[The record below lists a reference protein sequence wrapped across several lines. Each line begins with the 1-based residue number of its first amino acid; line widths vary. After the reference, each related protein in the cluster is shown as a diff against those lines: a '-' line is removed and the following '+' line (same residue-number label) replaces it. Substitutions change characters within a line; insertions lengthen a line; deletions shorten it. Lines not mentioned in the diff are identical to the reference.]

1 MSATSKRMVLA
12 EGREISYV
20 LERKKVKNLNLRIR
34 KDGSVFVSANDAV
47 SFDEVDEFVCNKASY
62 ILSAVKRFNEMA
74 LYKPQPKQY
83 VSGETFYLQ
92 GRALRLQVSQAAKD
106 SISSDG
112 VCIYLKAKDVN
123 DFEKK
128 RRMVNRFLDSQC
140 KTIFVEVMDEL
151 YPLFKKYGIEKPALR
166 IRDMET
172 RWGSC
177 LVKKGIVTLNK
188 RLLEAP
194 RNCIEYVVMHE
205 LCHFMHPN
213 HSKYFYAFL
222 SMLMPD
228 WKERKQFLDKTAAF
242 WL

>member
-12 EGREISYV
+12 GDQEISYV
-20 LERKKVKNLNLRIR
+20 LERKQVKNLNLRIK
-34 KDGSVFVSANDAV
+34 KDGSVFVSANDIV
-47 SFDEVDEFVCNKASY
+47 PFEEVDEFVCNKASY
-62 ILSAVKRFNEMA
+62 ILDAIKRFNEIA

-92 GRALRLQVSQAAKD
+92 GRGLRLQVSQAAKD

-112 VCIYLKAKDVN
+112 VYIYLKVKDVN

-128 RRMVNRFLDSQC
+128 RRMVNRFLDNQC
-140 KTIFVEVMDEL
+140 KAIFGEVMDEL
-151 YPLFKKYGIEKPALR
+151 YPLFKKYGIEKPTLR

-177 LVKKGIVTLNK
+177 LAKKGIVTLNK
-188 RLLEAP
+188 RLHEAP

-228 WKERKQFLDKTAAF
+228 WKERKQFLDKTAVF